1 MDHLPLPL
9 EAHDQIR
16 CKYTPNTYGPL
27 GDKMCSFF
35 EFDRQSDFRFFK
47 VLRGNFENGL
57 RPEHLE
63 GFFQAWLYFSFLYE
77 VLGSSV
83 NTQDFVR
90 HDPTDGNDYLSTCH
104 LDDYIRKW
112 HEQYYAAT
120 GPIKEGMR
128 NDTIS
133 AIQGVTYVLNRM
145 LNAVE
150 SDSSPVRLISHEFE
164 LAVRILIQTLEFK
177 LLPDDLPRQRVI
189 DDSGTR
195 ICPLL
200 TQRLLDNRW
209 CPNQINML
217 ACTMDVP
224 SLYYASLLGPDTSD
238 KDHSACTDDLCKA
251 NQIDQSLYN
260 TAHVLE
266 DCQCEFV
273 GASSRELA
281 DTIQDEQIPVID
293 MAINGNIAERNIRI
307 RTLQE
312 GMKYVALS
320 HVWADGLGNPIADS
334 LPMCQLTRLSEY
346 VKAVLPGHCFL
357 WCDTLCVP
365 KKPPQLRRKAI
376 WKMRDIYEK
385 AYVVLILDASLWSAS
400 LSCSAEELMMR
411 VTCSGWMRRL
421 WTFQENILAK
431 KLRVVLRDG
440 IANINNAASKIYT
453 QQPGQPIT
461 AACYHHSIGLEA
473 SVFYRTVIPAEER
486 LLKEPDIPQGV
497 SIGSV
502 WESLQWRT
510 TSWLSD
516 EPICLAVALAID
528 LPLVL
533 DTAEDQR
540 MKKIFSSTKGW
551 PPYLIFAEYER
562 FPETGWKWAPRTLMH
577 PKSMSTPKLH
587 HMNDTTCWHKEGL
600 IVEFPGFVTD
610 LGHSRSMNV
619 ADQNPRINLN
629 MTFFLKDRSTGTW
642 YNCFR
647 NDQRIESFDESYL
660 TIQGLMKPAVILSCP
675 VEALSPADKAN
686 PQLWDGLLVDVKRH
700 EDDILFCDYVV
711 KVLIGLSPPKTRAE
725 IEEEFVKM
733 EQGAEPADTSEP
745 QSVALALSDVQS
757 DRQRWCVG

>member
-16 CKYTPNTYGPL
+16 CKYIPNTYGPL
-27 GDKMCSFF
+27 VDKMCSFF
-35 EFDRQSDFRFFK
+35 EFDRQSGFRFFK

-77 VLGSSV
+77 ILGSSV

-120 GPIKEGMR
+120 QPTKQGMR
-128 NDTIS
+128 NDIIS
-133 AIQGVTYVLNRM
+133 ATQGVTYVLNRM

-164 LAVRILIQTLEFK
+164 LAARVLIQTLEFK
-177 LLPDDLPRQRVI
+177 LLPDDLPRQRVV
-189 DDSGTR
+189 DDSGTH

-238 KDHSACTDDLCKA
+238 KDHFACTDDLCKA

-281 DTIQDEQIPVID
+281 DIIQDEQIPVID
-293 MAINGNIAERNIRI
+293 MASNGAIAERNIRI

-346 VKAVLPGHCFL
+346 VKVVLPDHRFL

-385 AYVVLILDASLWSAS
+385 AYVVLILDASLRSAS

-453 QQPGQPIT
+453 QHPGQPIT

-540 MKKIFSSTKGW
+540 MKKIFSLTKGW

-562 FPETGWKWAPRTLMH
+562 FPEPGWKWAPRTLMH

-587 HMNDTTCWHKEGL
+587 HMNYTTCWHKEGL

-610 LGHSRSMNV
+610 LGQSRNMNV

-629 MTFFLKDRSTGTW
+629 MTFFLKDRSTGAW
-642 YNCFR
+642 YDCFR

-660 TIQGLMKPAVILSCP
+660 TIRGLMKPAVILSCP
-675 VEALSPADKAN
+675 VEGLSPADKAT
-686 PQLWDGLLVDVKRH
+686 PQLWDGLLVDVKKH

-711 KVLIGLSPPKTRAE
+711 KVLVGLSPPKTRAE

-733 EQGAEPADTSEP
+733 EQGSEPADTSEP